1 VDNDHLD
8 ENQGQPIDVVVRR
21 HANSCQGCIYFFV
34 TYEPR
39 FLYGCRA
46 MGFKSRRYPF
56 VDVLE
61 ATGKDCQT
69 RELRKK
75 R

>member
-1 VDNDHLD
+1 VADTDPH
-8 ENQGQPIDVVVRR
+8 GVGARR
-21 HANSCQGCIYFFV
+21 PANVCQGCIYFFV

-39 FLYGCRA
+39 FPYGCRV

-61 ATGKDCQT
+61 ATGKECQT
-69 RELRKK
+69 RELRVK